1 MISIDV
7 KRNRPVPDIGGAVAE
22 VAARV
27 MEDGAADI
35 VREARAR
42 VIVNKE
48 AGGSSPLARSITA
61 EAGRD
66 ALEWTVRA
74 DAPYARFVELGT
86 RRMAARPFLMPAL
99 RFVWPRITA
108 GIVAGIGSILK
119 GDLS

>member
-7 KRNRPVPDIGGAVAE
+7 KRNRPVSDISGRIAQA
-22 VAARV
+22 AARV

-35 VREARAR
+35 VREARTR
-42 VIVNKE
+42 VIASRE
-48 AGGSSPLARSITA
+48 SGGSSPLARSIDVQ
-61 EAGRD
+61 EGRD

-74 DAPYARFVELGT
+74 SAPYARFVEFGT

-108 GIVAGIGSILK
+108 GIVAGIGSIVR
-119 GDLS
+119 GDAS

>member
-7 KRNRPVPDIGGAVAE
+7 KRTRSAPDISGRVRQA
-22 VAARV
+22 AARV
-27 MEDGAADI
+27 MEDGAADV

-42 VIVNKE
+42 VITNKE
-48 AGGSSPLARSITA
+48 AGGSSPLAGSIDA
-61 EAGRD
+61 QQGRD

-99 RFVWPRITA
+99 RFVWPRISA
-108 GIVAGIGSILK
+108 GIRTMFK
-119 GDLS
+119 GEAA